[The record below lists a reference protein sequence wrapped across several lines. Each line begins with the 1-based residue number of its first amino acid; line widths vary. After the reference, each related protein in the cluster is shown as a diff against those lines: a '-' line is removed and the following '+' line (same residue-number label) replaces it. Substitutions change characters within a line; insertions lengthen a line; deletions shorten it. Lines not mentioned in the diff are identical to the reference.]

1 MWREES
7 RYDREMALAALLLA
21 AGLAVWLLLRPEL
34 ITGLPLAGRLPLI
47 LLGIWALGAA
57 FLRPYRVLPSRG
69 WPHRMLTPPWSL
81 LALGLFALL
90 VMGLALS
97 G

>member
-1 MWREES
+1 MERKES
-7 RYDREMALAALLLA
+7 RYGLEMALLALLLA

-34 ITGLPLAGRLPLI
+34 ITGLPLAVRLPLI

-57 FLRPYRVLPSRG
+57 FLRPYGVLPSHG
-69 WPHRMLTPPWSL
+69 WQHRMLTPPWSL

-90 VMGLALS
+90 LMGLALS